1 MPPLVLMKTTCKE
14 ELRLS
19 PSNYIMLARGQL
31 TTTYEVLEKIGEGGY
46 GTVWRAR
53 HKPSGQ
59 LRAVKT
65 LLKQGLDEEQREE
78 MLTEVGVLRTL
89 DHPNILKV
97 FEVIEDDT
105 SLHIVSELCTGGDL
119 FESVVRAGRI
129 DEHVVAGY
137 MQQILSA
144 VAYCHERGI
153 VHRDLKPEN
162 LLLETNTPDAHLKV
176 IDFGTSSRVM
186 PRKHLKGVVGTSYYM
201 APEVLVGRYN
211 EKCDIWSC
219 GVVMYIFLGGTPPFP
234 GQSDKEIEANIERAQ
249 VSFESEEWV
258 DVSEEARAFILRM
271 LTKSQVLRPSAYE
284 LLQDPWLLSAVDA
297 AHVDKGLRKKVLE
310 RLRNFHYGCR
320 LREAALQY
328 IAWQLAPV
336 EATESLRSVFLSLD
350 ADRDGRLSAEDLEKG
365 FGQLFPGGDQ
375 DIRSILR
382 SMDGDGSGYVDYHE
396 FLAAAMN
403 WRQVLTTEVMESAFT
418 AFDKDGN
425 GTIELDEVRF
435 MLQGEDEV
443 EAAVWTD
450 LLHDADSD
458 GNGVVSSTQIDFAE
472 FQKMMKRASFE
483 LSKSRA

>member
-1 MPPLVLMKTTCKE
+1 M
-14 ELRLS
+14 
-19 PSNYIMLARGQL
+19 
-31 TTTYEVLEKIGEGGY
+31 
-46 GTVWRAR
+46 
-53 HKPSGQ
+53 
-59 LRAVKT
+59 
-65 LLKQGLDEEQREE
+65 
-78 MLTEVGVLRTL
+78 
-89 DHPNILKV
+89 
-97 FEVIEDDT
+97 IEDET
-105 SLHIVSELCTGGDL
+105 SLHIISELCTGGDL
-119 FESVVRAGRI
+119 FESVVRMGRI
-129 DEHVVAGY
+129 DEHLVAGY

-162 LLLETNTPDAHLKV
+162 LLLENNSPDAQLKV

-186 PRKHLKGVVGTSYYM
+186 PRKHLRGVVGTSYYM
-201 APEVLVGRYN
+201 APEVLSGRYN

-219 GVVMYIFLGGTPPFP
+219 GVVMYIFLAGSPPFP
-234 GQSDKEIEANIERAQ
+234 GQTEKEIEANIERAQ
-249 VSFESEEWV
+249 VSFEGEEWT
-258 DVSEEARAFILRM
+258 DVSEEAQAFVLRM
-271 LTKSQVLRPSAYE
+271 LTKAQVLRPSAHE
-284 LLQDPWLLSAVDA
+284 LLQDPWLVSATEA
-297 AHVDKGLRKKVLE
+297 ARVDKVLRKKVLE

-350 ADRDGRLSAEDLEKG
+350 ADKDGRLSEKDLEVG

-403 WRQVLTTEVMESAFT
+403 WKQVLTTEVMESAFT

-450 LLHDADSD
+450 LLRDADMD
-458 GNGVVSSTQIDFAE
+458 GNGVVSST
-472 FQKMMKRASFE
+472 
-483 LSKSRA
+483 